1 MKEKELP
8 YFIDTLSSLKKA
20 YQKLNNEV
28 KVQDKSYKDLQKYMI
43 DYKSELDKFEVYDY
57 QQTLSMIDK
66 QGYAHRWSLVFT
78 ELFQYVDDTA
88 YIFHCLFQIDF

>member
-8 YFIDTLSSLKKA
+8 YFNGTLSSLKKA

-66 QGYAHRWSLVFT
+66 QGYAQVM
-78 ELFQYVDDTA
+78 ELEQVKKL
-88 YIFHCLFQIDF
+88 IFSPYFGRFDFVYRTVLG